1 MNERILIV
9 EDEPILR
16 ANLCEMLTRDGYD
29 VQGAGDG
36 NSGLR
41 LALDQEF
48 AAVVS
53 DIRLPGMDGMA
64 LLKRL
69 AAERPETFVILTTAF
84 ASVETAVE
92 ALRFGAFDYLIKPV
106 LFEDLTRKLRQL
118 FDYRALQGEVARL
131 RRDLH
136 TRLGFEGIV
145 GQSDAIRNIF
155 ELIARVA
162 PTRSTVLITG
172 ESGTGKELVARALHA
187 HSTLADRE
195 FLAINMAALPPDI
208 AEGQL
213 FGHEKGAFT
222 GADRRRD
229 GLLRSVRGGTVF
241 LDEIGELPMACQAK
255 LLRAIEA
262 REVLPVGADRPVPVD
277 FRLITAT
284 NQSLD
289 ECIRDGRFRKDLYFR
304 LNVFRIDV
312 PPLRERRE
320 DIPALVDHFVRSHA
334 RNLGRRP
341 QNVSNEAMKRLIEYN
356 FPGNVREMSNII
368 ERATIL
374 CAGDMISVEHL
385 PRDLCGE
392 AAAPTDLRLAFQ
404 HFEES
409 HIATV
414 LRLANG
420 ARDKAAELLGVD
432 PATLYRKMARHGI
445 E

>member
-16 ANLCEMLTRDGYD
+16 ANLLEMLARAGYD
-29 VQGAGDG
+29 VAGAADG
-36 NSGLR
+36 ETGLE
-41 LALDQEF
+41 LALDQDF

-53 DIRLPGMDGMA
+53 DIRLPGLDGMT

-69 AAERPETFVILTTAF
+69 AAQRPETFVILTTAF
-84 ASVETAVE
+84 ASIETAVE

-136 TRLGFEGIV
+136 TRLGFEGLV
-145 GQSDAIRNIF
+145 GQSEAIRSIF
-155 ELIARVA
+155 QLIEQVA

-187 HSTLADRE
+187 HSTLADKE
-195 FLAINMAALPPDI
+195 FLAINMAALPADV

-229 GLLRSVRGGTVF
+229 GLLRSVRGGTIF
-241 LDEIGELPMACQAK
+241 LDEIGELPMPCQAK

-289 ECIRDGRFRKDLYFR
+289 QCIKDGTFRKDLFFR

-312 PPLRERRE
+312 PPLAARRE
-320 DIPALVDHFVRSHA
+320 DIPALVEHFVRSHA

-341 QNVSNEAMKRLIEYN
+341 QAVSNEAMKLLLQYN
-356 FPGNVREMSNII
+356 YPGNVREMSNII

-374 CAGDMISVEHL
+374 CSGDTICPDHL
-385 PRDLCGE
+385 PRELCGD
-392 AAAPTDLRLAFQ
+392 AAAPTDLRLAFND
-404 HFEES
+404 FERT
-409 HIATV
+409 HIAAV
-414 LRLANG
+414 LRIANG
-420 ARDKAAELLGVD
+420 SRDKASELLGID
-432 PATLYRKMARHGI
+432 PATLYRKMARHDI
-445 E
+445 A